1 VNRGDV
7 FAINL
12 PKGISH
18 ELYGKRY
25 AVILQSNSLLPRS
38 VVLVAPT
45 SQSAL
50 SASIRPNIEIQKQTT
65 KVMIEHMK
73 AISIDRLGK
82 KVGHVKAEEQW
93 TIDDALLVLLG
104 LN

>member
-1 VNRGDV
+1 
-7 FAINL
+7 
-12 PKGISH
+12 
-18 ELYGKRY
+18 
-25 AVILQSNSLLPRS
+25 
-38 VVLVAPT
+38 
-45 SQSAL
+45 
-50 SASIRPNIEIQKQTT
+50 
-65 KVMIEHMK
+65 MIEHMK

>member
-1 VNRGDV
+1 M
-7 FAINL
+7 
-12 PKGISH
+12 
-18 ELYGKRY
+18 
-25 AVILQSNSLLPRS
+25 
-38 VVLVAPT
+38 LVAPT

-82 KVGHVKAEEQW
+82 KVGHVKAEELW
-93 TIDDALLVLLG
+93 TIDDALVVLLG